1 MKTPLMLKSDCIR
14 RSVQRNDM
22 HYIEIFLQEHPVIA
36 GTILAFITSL
46 MRLWNKSLSWC
57 NKIIDSML
65 CMSLTVGIFYGLNY
79 ITPLD
84 PNVALCIGSFVGY
97 LGTEQIKT
105 IILRTV
111 ELKTNGGIQ
120 DHADDK

>member
-1 MKTPLMLKSDCIR
+1 
-14 RSVQRNDM
+14 M
-22 HYIEIFLQEHPVIA
+22 HHIEIFLQEHPVIA

-46 MRLWNKSLSWC
+46 LRLWNKPQSWC
-57 NKIIDSML
+57 NKIIDSAL

-84 PNVALCIGSFVGY
+84 PNVALCVGSFVGY

>member
-1 MKTPLMLKSDCIR
+1 
-14 RSVQRNDM
+14 M
-22 HYIEIFLQEHPVIA
+22 HHIEIFLQEHPVIA

-46 MRLWNKSLSWC
+46 MRLWNKPQSWC

-111 ELKTNGGIQ
+111 ELKTSREHQSDCRIYQVIRIQ
-120 DHADDK
+120 RSCLD

>member
-1 MKTPLMLKSDCIR
+1 
-14 RSVQRNDM
+14 M
-22 HYIEIFLQEHPVIA
+22 HHIEIFLQEHPVIA

-46 MRLWNKSLSWC
+46 LRLWNKSQSWC

-97 LGTEQIKT
+97 LGTEQIKEM
-105 IILRTV
+105 ILRAIDI
-111 ELKTNGGIQ
+111 KTNSNISGTLAETENDKHPGED
-120 DHADDK
+120 DHA

>member
-1 MKTPLMLKSDCIR
+1 ML
-14 RSVQRNDM
+14 
-22 HYIEIFLQEHPVIA
+22 HHIEIFLQEHPVIA

-65 CMSLTVGIFYGLNY
+65 CMSLTVGILYVLNY
-79 ITPLD
+79 STPLD
-84 PNVALCIGSFVGY
+84 AGVALCIGSFVGY

>member
-1 MKTPLMLKSDCIR
+1 
-14 RSVQRNDM
+14 M
-22 HYIEIFLQEHPVIA
+22 HHIEIFLQEHPVIA
-36 GTILAFITSL
+36 
-46 MRLWNKSLSWC
+46 
-57 NKIIDSML
+57 
-65 CMSLTVGIFYGLNY
+65 Y